1 MPKSLTPVAVRSRSR
16 AVAAAILLGA
26 FGIASGSLLVA
37 LFLVY
42 TNPRQIADRDFV
54 AYWATGRQLTSFRNP
69 YDLVA
74 LSKIEHAV
82 GLEGKYSVAAMRNPP
97 WALPLTL
104 PFGFLS
110 LRASGVLALLVLA
123 ASYAASVRILLGIWR
138 GRDRIAQAV
147 LYLFAPALICLI
159 WGQTSVLVL
168 LGLALFLRFHETR
181 PLLAGASLWLCTLKP
196 HLLIPAAVVLATW
209 ILVTRSYRVLAGLA
223 AALLASIAV
232 TLIID
237 VQAFTEYAHMIG
249 SSGYEQEAIPTL
261 SALLRTWFMPNLIPL
276 QFAPAAA
283 ACVWAFAYFW
293 SRRRDWVWHVHG
305 ILLLPVSLVVA
316 PYAFLN
322 DHVVVLPALAL
333 AACRTRRQ
341 WPTLTV
347 ALASTCLV
355 MAFVVRWSP
364 APLYWATCLG
374 TLVWLAWYLFTTKD
388 EDSRVGG

>member
-16 AVAAAILLGA
+16 AVAAIILLGA
-26 FGIASGSLLVA
+26 FGLASGSLLVG

-42 TNPRQIADRDFV
+42 TSPRQIADRDFV

-82 GLEGKYSVAAMRNPP
+82 GLEGKYAVAAMRNPP

-110 LRASGVLALLVLA
+110 LRASGVLALLILA
-123 ASYAASVRILLGIWR
+123 ASYAASVHILLGIWPA
-138 GRDRIAQAV
+138 RDPITKAV
-147 LYLFAPALICLI
+147 FYLFAPALICLI

-168 LGLALFLRFHETR
+168 LGLALFLRFHATR

-196 HLLIPAAVVLATW
+196 HLLIPAAFVLVAW
-209 ILVTRSYRVLAGLA
+209 ILVTRSYRLLAGFA
-223 AALLASIAV
+223 AALLASVAV

-237 VQAFTEYAHMIG
+237 VQAFTEYARMMG

-261 SALLRTWFMPNLIPL
+261 SALLRTWLTPDLLPL

-283 ACVWAFAYFW
+283 ACVWAFAYFS
-293 SRRRDWVWHVHG
+293 SRRHDWVWQVHG
-305 ILLLPVSLVVA
+305 TLLLPVSLLVA

-322 DHVVVLPALAL
+322 DHVIVLPALVLVAS
-333 AACRTRRQ
+333 RTRRQ
-341 WPTLTV
+341 WPILTL

-355 MAFVVRWSP
+355 IAFVVQRSP
-364 APLYWATCLG
+364 ALLYWATCLAAP
-374 TLVWLAWYLFTTKD
+374 VWLAWYMFATKN
-388 EDSRVGG
+388 EDLRMGR

>member
-1 MPKSLTPVAVRSRSR
+1 MKARSRVRSRIR
-16 AVAAAILLGA
+16 AVAAAILLGV
-26 FGIASGSLLVA
+26 FGFASGSLLVS
-37 LFLVY
+37 FYLVY
-42 TNPRQIADRDFV
+42 SNPRQIADRDFV

-82 GLEGKYSVAAMRNPP
+82 GLEGKYQVAAMRNPP

-110 LRASGVLALLVLA
+110 LQASGVLAFLILA

-138 GRDRIAQAV
+138 CRDRITKAV

-168 LGLALFLRFHETR
+168 LGLALFLRFHDTR
-181 PLLAGASLWLCTLKP
+181 PLLAGASLWPCTLKP
-196 HLLIPAAVVLATW
+196 HLLIPAAVVLVTW

-223 AALLASIAV
+223 AALLASVAI

-237 VQAFTEYAHMIG
+237 LQAFTEYAQMMG
-249 SSGYEQEAIPTL
+249 YSGYERELIPTF
-261 SALLRTWFMPNLIPL
+261 SVLLRTWLTPNSIPT
-276 QFAPAAA
+276 QFAPSAA

-293 SRRRDWVWHVHG
+293 SRRRDWVWQVHG
-305 ILLLPVSLVVA
+305 ALLLPVSVAVA

-322 DHVVVLPALAL
+322 DHVVVLPALVF
-333 AACRTRRQ
+333 AACRTSRQ
-341 WPTLTV
+341 WPILTL

-355 MAFVVRWSP
+355 IAFILRWSP
-364 APLYWATCLG
+364 APLYWATCLAAPVW
-374 TLVWLAWYLFTTKD
+374 LVWYMFATKD
-388 EDSRVGG
+388 KDRRVAVLA